1 MASVVGPGAR
11 ARRRCPPRRPRRSV
25 HWVSE
30 RTAGAVAGDEEKISA
45 EDASTEGLIRYYREH
60 REG

>member
-1 MASVVGPGAR
+1 MR
-11 ARRRCPPRRPRRSV
+11 DRPRIQDL
-25 HWVSE
+25 
-30 RTAGAVAGDEEKISA
+30 AGAVAGDEEKISA